1 MTKLNKDFYMGDTLD
16 IAKNLLGKYL
26 IREINGH
33 KIIAKITETEAYIG
47 AIDKASHAYGYK
59 KTNRTA
65 TMFLEGGYAYVYI
78 IYGMYNCLNIVT
90 GKKEEPNAV
99 LIRGGEIIK
108 DMKYASLLRYNKSL
122 KELSKY
128 QLNNFSN
135 GPGKLCRALAIDR
148 ELDKHSLLNSPL
160 YITEGE
166 TPEKIYS
173 GKRIN
178 IDYAE
183 EARDFMW
190 RFYI

>member
-1 MTKLNKDFYMGDTLD
+1 MD